1 MEANATIRSACRK
14 KNRAGITRLAGMRA
28 IVLLACMVSTAVS
41 AEEISA
47 GGCSV
52 RLLSKADASE
62 VPRVYRDAVVD
73 PQDRD
78 RESIRNALPLL
89 PELSCKAV
97 NKVVFVER
105 AKNIAEDGWVNGGSP
120 DLVFINYAGSNS
132 SAKVSQTFLHESTHA
147 ADLLLNAFKADTGIL
162 EGLTAEE
169 LFPKGEADA
178 GDWDPAIGNLAKSV
192 VKSNRLGAGF
202 RALWVALQRNFR
214 DFGLAGDYLVPQTVT
229 RERIVDGETVE
240 VEETEMPV
248 LAAPEKAGFMSNYGA
263 TGPGEDIAE
272 FAGWMLAAPLFDGVE
287 ADSRMA
293 REFHYHACDA
303 MRASEGAAI
312 SKDLAAVYTKA
323 NLLLS
328 AGLVTQKAYD
338 LCVGKLKIDV
348 PGKGVFVY
356 GVNDESSQLK
366 RSFTNDVKV
375 SIGTHPKLGEYVFQF
390 GAGGRAPFG
399 DKDYDADVELQLV
412 LGSSDL
418 DIDKISWPRGIFNLK
433 HIGNKFEVLLPDQR
447 WGSFV
452 GVEGF
457 VLVSHADSDRIEGS
471 VFLQHAVRV
480 FSSPPVPQ
488 TGLPLRFL
496 FKITK

>member
-1 MEANATIRSACRK
+1 MEANTTIRSVCGGK
-14 KNRAGITRLAGMRA
+14 VRAGFAPAGLLAIA
-28 IVLLACMVSTAVS
+28 LLACVAPTAVS
-41 AEEISA
+41 AEMITA

-52 RLLSKADASE
+52 RLLSTADASE
-62 VPRVYRDAVVD
+62 VPRAYRDAVVD
-73 PQDRD
+73 PNDRN

-97 NKVVFVER
+97 GRVVFVER
-105 AKNIAEDGWVNGGSP
+105 AKNIAEDGWVNGNSP

-132 SAKVSQTFLHESTHA
+132 AAKVSQTFLHESTHA

-162 EGLTAEE
+162 EGFTAED
-169 LFPKGEADA
+169 LYPKGEADA
-178 GDWDPAIGNLAKSV
+178 GDWDAAIGNLAKTT

-202 RALWVALQRNFR
+202 RYLWLALQRNFR
-214 DFGLAGDYLVPQTVT
+214 NFGMAGDYLVPQTFIK
-229 RERIVDGETVE
+229 ESIKNGETVKEE
-240 VEETEMPV
+240 VTELPV
-248 LAAPEKAGFMSNYGA
+248 LAAPETSGFMSNYGA

-272 FAGWMLAAPLFDGVE
+272 FAGWMLAAPLFEGAE

-303 MRASEGAAI
+303 MRASEGPAI
-312 SKDLAAVYTKA
+312 GRDLAAVYTKA
-323 NLLLS
+323 NMLLS
-328 AGLVTQKAYD
+328 AGLVTQKAYEM
-338 LCVGKLKIDV
+338 CVGKLKIDV

-356 GVNDESSQLK
+356 GINDETSQLK

-375 SIGTHPKLGEYVFQF
+375 SIGTHPKLGEYVFNF

-399 DKDYDADVELQLV
+399 DKEYDADVGLRLA

-418 DIDKISWPRGIFNLK
+418 DIDKVSWPRGIYNLK
-433 HIGNKFEVLLPDQR
+433 DIGNKFEVLLPDQR

-457 VLVSHADSDRIEGS
+457 VLVSYADSERIEGS
-471 VFLQHAVRV
+471 VFLQYAVRV

-496 FKITK
+496 FRVTK